1 MSDFHA
7 ADSAPQLPPFVYLGK
22 RPVSSKPVSQM
33 NGTTWW
39 GTVIEPG
46 EGFGYHRKMP
56 QTLRRLLIVAAV
68 IWLAIWCYV
77 GWRGHEL
84 TSDAHRFTE
93 VLPPGAHVPEG
104 VLSALEAGETYTLDA
119 VIWGAAVPLIAL
131 LIGWL
136 LKPLLRERYAVRH

>member
-1 MSDFHA
+1 MA
-7 ADSAPQLPPFVYLGK
+7 GMGRRA
-22 RPVSSKPVSQM
+22 
-33 NGTTWW
+33 
-39 GTVIEPG
+39 VIEPV
-46 EGFGYHRKMP
+46 EGFGYHRRMP

-84 TSDAHRFTE
+84 TSDAHRFIE
-93 VLPPGAHVPEG
+93 VLPPSAHVPEG
-104 VLSALEAGETYTLDA
+104 VLSALEAGETYTLNA